1 MKSLKLPPLWIVS
14 VPVPEMPTK
23 TVFACAPAAP
33 TTVALG
39 ATVSIF
45 TSTALV
51 GTPADQL
58 PAVNQSVEVA
68 PVQSV
73 ARDGVDVARTS
84 PSATMELVPSRRR
97 DNAAKV
103 SAAKLLIDRWRPTT
117 AAPVSSAPSDASK

>member
-1 MKSLKLPPLWIVS
+1 M
-14 VPVPEMPTK
+14 
-23 TVFACAPAAP
+23 
-33 TTVALG
+33 
-39 ATVSIF
+39 SIF
-45 TSTALV
+45 AVPALV

-58 PAVNQSVEVA
+58 VAVNQSVEVP

-103 SAAKLLIDRWRPTT
+103 SAAKRLIDRLRATT
-117 AAPVSSAPSDASK
+117 AAPASSAPSDATK